1 MATHRISIVTT
12 IVFLFFTLQLFASDT
27 ERFNKITFEVPMLCD
42 SHIEK
47 IQAFIIEE
55 SAIKNI
61 DININ
66 NKTIEILYDK
76 KALSKNQ
83 LIEQIEKLGLVDV
96 VCINE
101 KTADNDCGCDDQ
113 GCKRFK

>member
-1 MATHRISIVTT
+1 MTTPRFSIVTT
-12 IVFLFFTLQLFASDT
+12 IVFLFFSLHLFASDT

-47 IQAFIIEE
+47 IQTFTINE

-61 DININ
+61 DINLT

-76 KALSKNQ
+76 EVLSKNN
-83 LIEQIEKLGLVDV
+83 LIEQIEKLGLVDL

-101 KTADNDCGCDDQ
+101 KIADNDCGCDEQ